1 MPNNVSSVWRVLE
14 QLWSVRDCFVCA
26 GFGPCAHREAE
37 LDLAWVEA
45 QMGRLAVAESVPNN
59 TSPDERNLWL
69 PGLAPGEVSIR
80 VH

>member
-14 QLWSVRDCFVCA
+14 QLWSVRECFVCA

-45 QMGRLAVAESVPNN
+45 QMGRLAAAGSVPN
-59 TSPDERNLWL
+59 DMWIEERTLWL
-69 PGLAPGEVSIR
+69 PGLAPGEESIR